1 MTVTTAAQADVLG
14 RLLMVQQ
21 MLDALPDEQQIGE
34 FTRRALVQIPGVKDV
49 LVCIRGQITP
59 PDARYQAICAQCGQ
73 ALDDPDAIDWAA
85 LGSEPGTHCFPMRTV
100 SQLFGLLI
108 VTVSAEV
115 LLHPYLG
122 FLANIANAV
131 GLVLNTRLHH
141 ERQTETNEQRLK
153 RLNRTYRTIS
163 RCTHHLIRARNEK
176 ALAQDLCDTMVEE
189 GGYRMAWVGYAL
201 RDEAKSI
208 LPFAHAGQESGY
220 LNDLNLTWADT
231 ERGSGPGARCI
242 RDGTPKVT
250 RDIPHD
256 PAFAFWR
263 EEAAKRGYVSS
274 IAMPLKNSE
283 GTFGFLGMYSASTD
297 AFDEEEVAL
306 LEEVADALAFG
317 IVTLR
322 ERAER
327 DALTQERAYLATHDQ
342 LTGLANRP
350 LFGDRL
356 QQALS
361 HARQHEHPIAVVCL
375 DLDNFKRVNDSFG
388 TAVGNEVLLEIARRL
403 SGVLRGGSTAAR
415 FSSGEFVLLLTE
427 QESKADTS
435 DTLMQ
440 ILAAVRE
447 PTHIAGKEIT
457 VTASI
462 GCSFYPAD
470 GEDSEILLRRAKVS
484 MHRAKEIGRD
494 EMSFFAAGLDWAVT
508 ERMNLEI
515 DLRHAVRN
523 SELVLH
529 YQPQVHLGT
538 SKLVGFEALMRWQH
552 PQRGLI
558 SPAAFIPVAED
569 SGLIVAMGEWA
580 LSEGCSQAKEWQN
593 AGVTG
598 ATVSINL
605 SPRQFRDKR
614 IVDTVRSILQET
626 GLGPSQLELEI
637 TESSIMLDVD
647 QVIAIMSEF
656 KSLGATLSIDDFGTG
671 YSSLNYLRRFPV
683 DKLKIDQSFV
693 RYVDKAPSADAIVR
707 TIIVLGH
714 SLGLKV
720 IAEGVETVSQARF
733 LRQNGCDEIQGFL
746 IERALPAHEL
756 QAIFLNPAACLWVPS

>member
-49 LVCIRGQITP
+49 LVCIRGQITH

-85 LGSEPGTHCFPMRTV
+85 LGSEPGTHCFPMRTE

-108 VTVSAEV
+108 VTVSDEV

-122 FLANIANAV
+122 FLANNANAV
-131 GLVLNTRLHH
+131 GMVLNTRLHH

-220 LNDLNLTWADT
+220 LNDLTLPWADS

-263 EEAAKRGYVSS
+263 DEAAKRGYVSS

-306 LEEVADALAFG
+306 LEEVAADLAFG

-350 LFGDRL
+350 QFVDRL
-356 QQALS
+356 LQALS
-361 HARQHEHPIAVVCL
+361 HARQHEHPIA
-375 DLDNFKRVNDSFG
+375 
-388 TAVGNEVLLEIARRL
+388 
-403 SGVLRGGSTAAR
+403 
-415 FSSGEFVLLLTE
+415 
-427 QESKADTS
+427 
-435 DTLMQ
+435 
-440 ILAAVRE
+440 
-447 PTHIAGKEIT
+447 
-457 VTASI
+457 SI
-462 GCSFYPAD
+462 Q
-470 GEDSEILLRRAKVS
+470 
-484 MHRAKEIGRD
+484 RAKELGRD
-494 EMSFFAAGLDWAVT
+494 EMSFFAAGRDWAVT
-508 ERMNLEI
+508 DRMNLEI

-580 LSEGCSQAKEWQN
+580 LSEGCRQAKEWQN

-605 SPRQFRDKR
+605 SPRQFRDIR

-647 QVIAIMSEF
+647 QDIAIMSEF
-656 KSLGATLSIDDFGTG
+656 KSLGATLF
-671 YSSLNYLRRFPV
+671 
-683 DKLKIDQSFV
+683 
-693 RYVDKAPSADAIVR
+693 
-707 TIIVLGH
+707 
-714 SLGLKV
+714 
-720 IAEGVETVSQARF
+720 
-733 LRQNGCDEIQGFL
+733 
-746 IERALPAHEL
+746 
-756 QAIFLNPAACLWVPS
+756 

>member
-14 RLLMVQQ
+14 RLLLVQQ
-21 MLDALPDEQQIGE
+21 MLDALPDEQQIRE
-34 FTRRALVQIPGVKDV
+34 FTRRALAQIPGVKDV
-49 LVCIRGQITP
+49 LVCIRGQMTP
-59 PDARYQAICAQCGQ
+59 PDARYQAICAQCAQ

-85 LGSEPGTHCFPMRTV
+85 LGSEPGTHCLPMRTV

-108 VTVSAEV
+108 VIVSDEV

-122 FLANIANAV
+122 FLANIANTI
-131 GLVLNTRLHH
+131 GMVLNTRLHH

-163 RCTHHLIRARNEK
+163 RCTHHLIRARDEK
-176 ALAQDLCDTMVEE
+176 TLAQDLCATMVEE

-201 RDEAKSI
+201 RDEAKTI

-220 LNDLNLTWADT
+220 LNDLILTWADT

-283 GTFGFLGMYSASTD
+283 GTFGFLGMYSASTN

-306 LEEVADALAFG
+306 LEEVADDLAFG

-327 DALTQERAYLATHDQ
+327 DALTQERAYLATHDP
-342 LTGLANRP
+342 LTRLANRP
-350 LFGDRL
+350 LLVDRL

-361 HARQHEHPIAVVCL
+361 HARHRQRPVAIACL

-388 TAVGNEVLLEIARRL
+388 TALGNEVLQEIARRL
-403 SGVLRGGSTAAR
+403 RGLLRGGSTAAR

-427 QESKADTS
+427 QETLS
-435 DTLMQ
+435 DISATLTRV
-440 ILAAVRE
+440 LAAVSE
-447 PTHIAGKEIT
+447 PMHVEGQEIT
-457 VTASI
+457 VTGSI
-462 GCSFYPAD
+462 GCSLFPND
-470 GEDSEILLRRAKVS
+470 GEEPEILLRRAKVS
-484 MHRAKEIGRD
+484 MHRAKEMGRD
-494 EMSFFAAGLDWAVT
+494 GMSFFTAGSDSAVT

-515 DLRHAVRN
+515 DLRHAVRD
-523 SELVLH
+523 SELVLY

-538 SKLVGFEALMRWQH
+538 RTLVGFEALMRWRH

-569 SGLIVAMGEWA
+569 SGLIVPMGEWA
-580 LSEGCSQAKEWQN
+580 LREGCRQAREWQD
-593 AGVTG
+593 AGVAR
-598 ATVSINL
+598 ATMAINL

-626 GLGPSQLELEI
+626 GLDPPQLELEI
-637 TESSIMLDVD
+637 TEGSIMRDVD

-693 RYVDKAPSADAIVR
+693 RDVEKAPSAAAIVR

-720 IAEGVETVSQARF
+720 IAEGVETVSEARF
-733 LRQNGCDEIQGFL
+733 LRQNGCDEMQGFL
-746 IERALPAHEL
+746 IERPLPAHEL
-756 QAIFLNPAACLWVPS
+756 QATFLNPAACLWVPS